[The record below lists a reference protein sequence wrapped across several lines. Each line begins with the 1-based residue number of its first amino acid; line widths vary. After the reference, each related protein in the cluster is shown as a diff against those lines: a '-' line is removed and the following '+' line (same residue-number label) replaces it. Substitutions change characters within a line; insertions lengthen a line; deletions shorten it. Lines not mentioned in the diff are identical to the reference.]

1 MKTLRTFLIL
11 ISFLINAA
19 ALASEESAG
28 KIVILKGKAERTAAG
43 AAKAAAIKEGAPIF
57 AGDTIATMAD
67 ARVKLVLKD
76 ESEIVLPSSSKF
88 QVESF
93 SKEEKTPSV
102 LSVFVG
108 SLRAKVTKS
117 AAGDTKMLVKTPSAT
132 MGVRGTD
139 FQAIYNEKTKMTSLV
154 TFEGQVAM
162 AKLDSPSDAT
172 PNRMLDALRDQS
184 KAVVVTEGQ
193 YSGIAPAQEQ
203 PTVPVKISTAQLA
216 SMKNA
221 AFATPPAGAPG
232 AGAPKMMSPVPPG
245 IDAKLVT
252 GTLEEF
258 KAMYGKT
265 AGAEAFEPA
274 EFHPGRPGGPREGG
288 PGTPPPPEGFFDA
301 ASGRMAPPAGGFID
315 MSTGLYIPPPPG
327 SAFDPVAG
335 VFVPP
340 PNMGSF
346 NPDTGAYI
354 PPKGFMLD
362 AAKGFVPVNAPP
374 PPTGSPQGEAG
385 HEHFGM
391 VFAGMNQK
399 DFGGDMTAAPP
410 PPGMDPGMFMGAPAY
425 KPPSGTEFFV
435 PGAGGTFPGNY
446 PGGPGEFPPGG
457 FPPGTGPEFYGGYPP
472 GGNIPY
478 YEGPQPNYP
487 VYNPYLCPPY
497 CDPEHQPGGTTGDTG
512 NTNLSAT
519 TAVTFIIN

>member
-1 MKTLRTFLIL
+1 MKKTGLAIVIFLISCAVL
-11 ISFLINAA
+11 PAA
-19 ALASEESAG
+19 TLAADEPAG
-28 KIVILKGKAERTAAG
+28 KIVILKGKAERTSAG
-43 AAKAAAIKEGAPIF
+43 EAKAAPIKEGAPIF
-57 AGDTIATMAD
+57 AGDTIATSAD

-76 ESEIVLPSSSKF
+76 ESEIVLPASSKF

-117 AAGDTKMLVKTPSAT
+117 AGGDTKMLVKTPSAT

-154 TFEGQVAM
+154 TFEGSVAM
-162 AKLDSPSDAT
+162 AKLDSPADAT

-193 YSGIAPAQEQ
+193 YSGIAPAQAQ
-203 PTVPVKISTAQLA
+203 PTVPVKISTAQLETI
-216 SMKNA
+216 KNS
-221 AFATPPAGAPG
+221 AFGAGPSGAPG
-232 AGAPKMMSPVPPG
+232 AAAAGEKKMMSPVPPG
-245 IDAKLVT
+245 VDAKLVT

-274 EFHPGRPGGPREGG
+274 ELHIGGPGGPYQGG
-288 PGTPPPPEGFFDA
+288 PGAPPPPEGFFDA

-315 MSTGLYIPPPPG
+315 MNTGLYIPPPPG
-327 SAFDPVAG
+327 SAFDPIAG

-362 AAKGFVPVNAPP
+362 ATKGFVPVNAPQ
-374 PPTGSPQGEAG
+374 PPTGSLPAGEAG
-385 HEHFGM
+385 HEKFGM

-410 PPGMDPGMFMGAPAY
+410 PPGMDPGMFMG
-425 KPPSGTEFFV
+425 G
-435 PGAGGTFPGNY
+435 PGA
-446 PGGPGEFPPGG
+446 
-457 FPPGTGPEFYGGYPP
+457 FPPGTGPEYGGYFP
-472 GGNIPY
+472 GGNIPFY
-478 YEGPQPNYP
+478 NGPQPNYP

-497 CDPEHQPGGTTGDTG
+497 CDPEHQPGGTTGDTT
-512 NTNLSAT
+512 NTNTSAT
-519 TAVTFIIN
+519 TAVSFIIN

>member
-1 MKTLRTFLIL
+1 MKKAGLAIVTCLV
-11 ISFLINAA
+11 SCA
-19 ALASEESAG
+19 ALPAPLLAAEEPAG
-28 KIVILKGKAERTAAG
+28 KIVILKGKAERTSAG
-43 AAKAAAIKEGAPIF
+43 AAKAARLKEGAPIF

-67 ARVKLVLKD
+67 AHVKLVLKD

-88 QVESF
+88 TVESF
-93 SKEEKTPSV
+93 SKEEKKPNV

-117 AAGDTKMLVKTPSAT
+117 ASGDTKMLVKTPSAT

-154 TFEGQVAM
+154 TFEGSVAM

-172 PNRMLDALRDQS
+172 PNKMLDALRDQS
-184 KAVVVTEGQ
+184 KTVVVSEGQ
-193 YSGIAPAQEQ
+193 FSGIAPAQTQ
-203 PTVPVKISTAQLA
+203 PTVPVKISPAQLA
-216 SMKNA
+216 SIKNA
-221 AFATPPAGAPG
+221 TFAAGPPAGAASAAA

-258 KAMYGKT
+258 RAMYGKT

-274 EFHPGRPGGPREGG
+274 GPEGAFPGAPA
-288 PGTPPPPEGFFDA
+288 PPPEGFYDA
-301 ASGRMAPPAGGFID
+301 SSGRMAPPAGGFID
-315 MSTGLYIPPPPG
+315 LNTGLYIPPPPG
-327 SAFDPVAG
+327 SAFDPIAG

-346 NPDTGAYI
+346 NPDSGAYI
-354 PPKGFMLD
+354 PPTGFTLD
-362 AAKGFVPVNAPP
+362 PAKGFVPIEGPRSGAGPFPPGAAPP
-374 PPTGSPQGEAG
+374 AGAPAEAG

-391 VFAGMNQK
+391 VFAGMNAK
-399 DFGGDMTAAPP
+399 DFGADMTAAPP
-410 PPGMDPGMFMGAPAY
+410 PPGMDPGMFMG
-425 KPPSGTEFFV
+425 T
-435 PGAGGTFPGNY
+435 
-446 PGGPGEFPPGG
+446 GGPGEFPPGA
-457 FPPGTGPEFYGGYPP
+457 FPPGAGPEFHGGYYP

-478 YEGPQPNYP
+478 YDGPQPNFP

-497 CDPEHQPGGTTGDTG
+497 CDPEHQPGGPVYDPNSPTT
-512 NTNLSAT
+512 SAT
-519 TAVTFIIN
+519 TGVTFVIN